1 LGCSPTNCSRTTDHE
16 RTGQEASTDPPHHGA
31 STDQNRR
38 PLAGTALPDVEPRPP
53 PDDVSAL
60 LRSLG
65 NPTLAGGS
73 SLASYFSAVVERAAS
88 IATALILSTEL
99 PAAPPEDK
107 TSDPSD

>member
-1 LGCSPTNCSRTTDHE
+1 MLH
-16 RTGQEASTDPPHHGA
+16 
-31 STDQNRR
+31 
-38 PLAGTALPDVEPRPP
+38 
-53 PDDVSAL
+53 
-60 LRSLG
+60 SLG

-99 PAAPPEDK
+99 PAAPPEDT